1 MVTPHREIVARLGE
15 PTPRAVLLDTPY
27 GFQEN
32 ASEITERA
40 VEYFAHRVQLAIE
53 AAGLLGPL
61 AVDHSHRTPLAEAA
75 ALSRLRTAGFVFA
88 GPGSPSYA
96 LSVWRS
102 SPVPEAL
109 TTKLAEGGAVV
120 FSSAAALTLGSFS
133 VPVYEIYKVG
143 QAVHWL
149 DGLDLMRAAG
159 FAGSCV
165 VIPHYDNAE
174 GGTHDTR
181 FCYLGERR
189 LAVMEGL
196 LPEDAWVLGIDEH
209 TVLMADLDAKTVSI
223 SGRGGVTVRRRG
235 KSHVFPAGT
244 RLTVDQLLAA
254 ARGEAET
261 GRREAER
268 APAAAAADSSATES
282 VPAPKR
288 SPLLT
293 EVTRL
298 EQAFEAAIAGRRAPE
313 AAEAILNLDRTIAE
327 WEADT
332 LQTDD
337 PDRALAVLE
346 QHLAVDD
353 GVVDPL
359 GQLAHPPAVGGE
371 VVDDVFLDRR
381 HGVRIEDDE
390 VRGHP
395 GLHEPTVVDAEG
407 RGRVVREPPHGVLER
422 HDLLLTHPV
431 AEQARGVAHVRVE
444 LHVSAAVGEPD
455 HRVRAPEDLRDGL
468 GVHVDLAQ
476 GEYGVQVLLDGQIEE
491 GV

>member
-1 MVTPHREIVARLGE
+1 VTARAPRILAIMGSGETAPTMVTPHREIVARLGE

-40 VEYFAHRVQLAIE
+40 VEYFAHRVQLTIE
-53 AAGLLGPL
+53 AAGFLGPL
-61 AVDHSHRTPLAEAA
+61 APDQSHRTPLAEAA

-120 FSSAAALTLGSFS
+120 FSSAAALTLGRFS

-143 QAVHWL
+143 QPVHWL

-159 FAGSCV
+159 FEGSCV

-189 LAVMEGL
+189 LAVMEGM
-196 LPEDAWVLGIDEH
+196 LPQDAWVLGIDEH
-209 TVLMADLDAKTVSI
+209 TVLVADLDAKTVAI

-235 KSHVFPAGT
+235 QSRVFPAGT
-244 RLTVDQLLAA
+244 KLSLDELLAA

-261 GRREAER
+261 AHR
-268 APAAAAADSSATES
+268 ALGGAAAAGEVTPTGANA
-282 VPAPKR
+282 PASQR
-288 SPLLT
+288 SPLLS

-298 EQAFEAAIAGRRAPE
+298 EQAFETAIAARRAPE
-313 AAEAILNLDRTIAE
+313 AAEAILNLDRAIGDWA
-327 WEADT
+327 ADT

-337 PDRALAVLE
+337 PDRARAVLHSLVQRLGE
-346 QHLAVDD
+346 AAAGGLRDPRELLA
-353 GVVDPL
+353 PL
-359 GQLAHPPAVGGE
+359 VESLITLRGELRAARAFELA
-371 VVDDVFLDRR
+371 DRVR
-381 HGVRIEDDE
+381 DRLIAARIELRDT
-390 VRGHP
+390 P
-395 GLHEPTVVDAEG
+395 GGTVWE
-407 RGRVVREPPHGVLER
+407 LR
-422 HDLLLTHPV
+422 HD
-431 AEQARGVAHVRVE
+431 
-444 LHVSAAVGEPD
+444 
-455 HRVRAPEDLRDGL
+455 
-468 GVHVDLAQ
+468 
-476 GEYGVQVLLDGQIEE
+476 
-491 GV
+491 

>member
-1 MVTPHREIVARLGE
+1 MGSGETAPTMVTPHREIVARLGE

-40 VEYFAHRVQLAIE
+40 VEYFAHRVQLTIE
-53 AAGLLGPL
+53 PAGFLGPL

-109 TTKLAEGGAVV
+109 ITKLAEGGAVV

-149 DGLDLMRAAG
+149 EGLDLMRAAG
-159 FAGSCV
+159 FDGSCV

-174 GGTHDTR
+174 GGTHDTH

-189 LAVMEGL
+189 LAVMEGM
-196 LPEDAWVLGIDEH
+196 LPDDAWVLGIDEH
-209 TVLMADLDAKTVSI
+209 TVLVADLDAKTVTV
-223 SGRGGVTVRRRG
+223 SGRGGLTVRRRG
-235 KSHVFPAGT
+235 KSRVFPSGT
-244 RLTVDQLLAA
+244 RLTVDELCSA
-254 ARGEAET
+254 ARGEET
-261 GRREAER
+261 GRREA
-268 APAAAAADSSATES
+268 APPLAAAEADSKPASE
-282 VPAPKR
+282 PAPKR

-313 AAEAILNLDRTIAE
+313 AAEAILNLDRAIAE
-327 WEADT
+327 WAADT

-337 PDRALAVLE
+337 PDRARAVLHSLVQRLGE
-346 QHLAVDD
+346 AAAGGLRDPRELLA
-353 GVVDPL
+353 PL
-359 GQLAHPPAVGGE
+359 VESLITLRGELRAAKAWELA
-371 VVDDVFLDRR
+371 DRVR
-381 HGVRIEDDE
+381 DRLIAARIE
-390 VRGHP
+390 
-395 GLHEPTVVDAEG
+395 
-407 RGRVVREPPHGVLER
+407 
-422 HDLLLTHPV
+422 
-431 AEQARGVAHVRVE
+431 
-444 LHVSAAVGEPD
+444 
-455 HRVRAPEDLRDGL
+455 LRDTPGGTVWEL
-468 GVHVDLAQ
+468 R
-476 GEYGVQVLLDGQIEE
+476 E
-491 GV
+491 

>member
-1 MVTPHREIVARLGE
+1 VTARPPRILAIMGSGETAPTMVTPHREIVARLGE

-40 VEYFAHRVQLAIE
+40 VEYFAHRVQLTIE
-53 AAGLLGPL
+53 PAGFLGPL

-109 TTKLAEGGAVV
+109 ITKLAEGGAVV

-149 DGLDLMRAAG
+149 EGLDLMRAAG
-159 FAGSCV
+159 FDGSCV

-174 GGTHDTR
+174 GGTHDTH

-189 LAVMEGL
+189 LAVMEGM
-196 LPEDAWVLGIDEH
+196 LPDDAWVLGIDEH
-209 TVLMADLDAKTVSI
+209 TVLVADLDAKTVTV
-223 SGRGGVTVRRRG
+223 SGRGGLTVRRRG
-235 KSHVFPAGT
+235 KSRVFPSGT
-244 RLTVDQLLAA
+244 RLTVDELLSA
-254 ARGEAET
+254 ARGEET
-261 GRREAER
+261 GRREA
-268 APAAAAADSSATES
+268 APPLAAAEADSKPASE
-282 VPAPKR
+282 PAPKR

-313 AAEAILNLDRTIAE
+313 AAEAILNLDRAIAE
-327 WEADT
+327 WAADT

-337 PDRALAVLE
+337 PDRARAVLHSLVQRLGE
-346 QHLAVDD
+346 AAAGGLRDPRELLA
-353 GVVDPL
+353 PL
-359 GQLAHPPAVGGE
+359 VESLITLRGELRAAKAWELA
-371 VVDDVFLDRR
+371 DRVR
-381 HGVRIEDDE
+381 DRLIAARIE
-390 VRGHP
+390 
-395 GLHEPTVVDAEG
+395 
-407 RGRVVREPPHGVLER
+407 
-422 HDLLLTHPV
+422 
-431 AEQARGVAHVRVE
+431 
-444 LHVSAAVGEPD
+444 
-455 HRVRAPEDLRDGL
+455 LRDTPGGTVWEL
-468 GVHVDLAQ
+468 R
-476 GEYGVQVLLDGQIEE
+476 E
-491 GV
+491 

>member
-1 MVTPHREIVARLGE
+1 MTGRPPRILAIMGSGETAPTMVTPHREIVARLGE

-40 VEYFAHRVQLAIE
+40 VEYFSHRVQLTIE
-53 AAGLLGPL
+53 PAGFLGPL
-61 AVDHSHRTPLAEAA
+61 AVDQSHRTPLAEAA

-96 LSVWRS
+96 LSVWKS

-143 QAVHWL
+143 KAVHWL
-149 DGLDLMRAAG
+149 EGLDLMRAAG
-159 FAGSCV
+159 FEGSCV

-174 GGTHDTR
+174 GGTHDTH

-189 LAVMEGL
+189 LSVMETM

-209 TVLMADLDAKTVSI
+209 TVLVADLDAKTVSI
-223 SGRGGVTVRRRG
+223 SGRGGVTIRRRG
-235 KSHVFPAGT
+235 KSQVLPAGT
-244 RLTVDQLLAA
+244 RLTMDQLRSA
-254 ARGEAET
+254 ARGEGAAASR
-261 GRREAER
+261 GPER
-268 APAAAAADSSATES
+268 TPAAADADTEAASS
-282 VPAPKR
+282 PPGPKR

-313 AAEAILNLDRTIAE
+313 AAAAILNLDRTIAE
-327 WEADT
+327 WSADT

-337 PDRALAVLE
+337 PDRARAVLHSLVQRLGE
-346 QHLAVDD
+346 AAAGGLRDPRELLA
-353 GVVDPL
+353 PL
-359 GQLAHPPAVGGE
+359 VESLITLRGELRAAKAWELA
-371 VVDDVFLDRR
+371 D
-381 HGVRIEDDE
+381 
-390 VRGHP
+390 
-395 GLHEPTVVDAEG
+395 
-407 RGRVVREPPHGVLER
+407 
-422 HDLLLTHPV
+422 
-431 AEQARGVAHVRVE
+431 
-444 LHVSAAVGEPD
+444 
-455 HRVRAPEDLRDGL
+455 RVRDRLIAAHIELRDTPGGTVWEL
-468 GVHVDLAQ
+468 R
-476 GEYGVQVLLDGQIEE
+476 ES
-491 GV
+491 

>member
-1 MVTPHREIVARLGE
+1 MTARLPRILAIMGSGETAPTMVTPHREIVARLGD

-40 VEYFAHRVQLAIE
+40 VEYFSHRVQLTIE
-53 AAGLLGPL
+53 PAGFLGPL
-61 AVDHSHRTPLAEAA
+61 AADQSTRTPLAEAA

-96 LSVWRS
+96 LSVWKS

-143 QAVHWL
+143 HPVHWL

-159 FAGSCV
+159 FDGSCV

-174 GGTHDTR
+174 GGTHDTH

-189 LAVMEGL
+189 LSVMEGM

-209 TVLMADLDAKTVSI
+209 TVLMADLDAKTVTV

-235 KSHVFPAGT
+235 KSQVFPAGT
-244 RLTVDQLLAA
+244 RLTIDQLHSA
-254 ARGEAET
+254 ARGVGDAVGHAT
-261 GRREAER
+261 PS
-268 APAAAAADSSATES
+268 APAPADSS
-282 VPAPKR
+282 VPATTDAPSPTR

-313 AAEAILNLDRTIAE
+313 AAEAILNLDRAIAE
-327 WEADT
+327 WSADT

-337 PDRALAVLE
+337 PDRARAVLYSLVQRLGE
-346 QHLAVDD
+346 AAAGGLRDPRELLA
-353 GVVDPL
+353 PL
-359 GQLAHPPAVGGE
+359 VESLITLRGELRAAKAWELA
-371 VVDDVFLDRR
+371 DRVR
-381 HGVRIEDDE
+381 DRLIAARIE
-390 VRGHP
+390 
-395 GLHEPTVVDAEG
+395 
-407 RGRVVREPPHGVLER
+407 
-422 HDLLLTHPV
+422 
-431 AEQARGVAHVRVE
+431 
-444 LHVSAAVGEPD
+444 
-455 HRVRAPEDLRDGL
+455 LRDTPGGTVWEL
-468 GVHVDLAQ
+468 R
-476 GEYGVQVLLDGQIEE
+476 ES
-491 GV
+491 

>member
-1 MVTPHREIVARLGE
+1 VTARPPRILAIMGSGETAPTMVTPHREIVARLGE

-40 VEYFAHRVQLAIE
+40 VEYFAHRVQLTIE
-53 AAGLLGPL
+53 PAGFLGPL
-61 AVDHSHRTPLAEAA
+61 AVDDSHRTPLAEAA

-109 TTKLAEGGAVV
+109 VTKLAEGGAVV
-120 FSSAAALTLGSFS
+120 FSSAAALTLGSYS

-149 DGLDLMRAAG
+149 EGLDLMRAAG
-159 FAGSCV
+159 FDGSCV

-174 GGTHDTR
+174 GGTHDTH

-189 LAVMEGL
+189 LAVMEGM
-196 LPEDAWVLGIDEH
+196 LPDDAWVLGIDEH
-209 TVLMADLDAKTVSI
+209 TVLVADLDAKTVTV
-223 SGRGGVTVRRRG
+223 SGRGGLTVRRRG
-235 KSHVFPAGT
+235 KSRVFPSGT
-244 RLTVDQLLAA
+244 RLTVDELRLA
-254 ARGEAET
+254 ARGEET
-261 GRREAER
+261 GRREAARPLAE
-268 APAAAAADSSATES
+268 AAADSKPASE
-282 VPAPKR
+282 PAPKR

-327 WEADT
+327 WAADT

-337 PDRALAVLE
+337 PDRARAVLHSLVQRLGE
-346 QHLAVDD
+346 AAAGGLRDPRELLA
-353 GVVDPL
+353 PL
-359 GQLAHPPAVGGE
+359 VESLITLRGELRAAKAWELA
-371 VVDDVFLDRR
+371 DRVR
-381 HGVRIEDDE
+381 DRLIAARIE
-390 VRGHP
+390 
-395 GLHEPTVVDAEG
+395 
-407 RGRVVREPPHGVLER
+407 
-422 HDLLLTHPV
+422 
-431 AEQARGVAHVRVE
+431 
-444 LHVSAAVGEPD
+444 
-455 HRVRAPEDLRDGL
+455 LRDTPGGTVWEL
-468 GVHVDLAQ
+468 R
-476 GEYGVQVLLDGQIEE
+476 E
-491 GV
+491 